1 MPYRTTPTKWTTELF
16 AKRIG
21 EISPSIHVIG
31 EYKNTSEKIECICLK
46 CGNKWFPNSG
56 NLLKGCGCPEC
67 AKENQSKRMKE
78 NRPIRQ
84 LWTQNT
90 FAEKMEEIDS
100 TIEILGKYI
109 NTATKIDCRCKQCG
123 EMWSPIANNL
133 LRGKSHCPKCSKRN
147 ATTQTSMTHDEF
159 IKRVSEKNPSVAVI
173 GHYET
178 TKAKIL
184 CRCKKCENEWMA
196 TGDSLLSG
204 RGCRKCAY
212 SQNKEN
218 MRLTQEEFTNK
229 LKYVNN
235 NIIALDEYSGSYV
248 PITFKCLICGNE
260 WKTKPHYV
268 LVGNG
273 CPECV
278 HVSTSYVEQFL
289 LIAFRHVLGETEVLS
304 RDKSKIGKEL
314 DIYLPSYNLAI
325 EPGAWAFHK
334 TKRKADE
341 LKIKLCEDQGIK
353 LIVVY
358 TGYEG
363 KPLENT
369 NYYCYSKNLSRKSE
383 QKMLIE
389 LFYQILKSIGIQEQL
404 ADDKW
409 EEISSLAYLK
419 SRRMTTEEFINRLSK
434 INPTVSVLGEFK
446 GNGIKLSC
454 KCNECN
460 NEWNVTPGDLLS
472 GKGCPSCAIKRV
484 SDYRR
489 YSQEDYVSLVAER
502 NPKVEVLG
510 TYLGSN
516 KKIKCRCKKC
526 GYMWTPVAGSI
537 IGTKVHGCPN
547 CAGKTRDTNSFVEL
561 MRGINPNIEILG
573 TYVSTDTGITCRCR
587 LCEKVWIP
595 KPHSLLAGHG
605 CPICSRKKKGES

>member
-1 MPYRTTPTKWTTELF
+1 MPYRTTPTKWTTESF

-56 NLLKGCGCPEC
+56 NLLKGCGCPVC
-67 AKENQSKRMKE
+67 AKKNQSKRMKE

-84 LWTQNT
+84 LWTQTT
-90 FAEKMEEIDS
+90 FVEKMEEIDS

-123 EMWSPIANNL
+123 E
-133 LRGKSHCPKCSKRN
+133 
-147 ATTQTSMTHDEF
+147 
-159 IKRVSEKNPSVAVI
+159 KNPSVAVI

-178 TKAKIL
+178 TKSKIL

-212 SQNKEN
+212 SQNKAN

-229 LKYVNN
+229 LKSINN
-235 NIIALDEYSGSYV
+235 NILALDEYAGSYV

-314 DIYLPSYNLAI
+314 
-325 EPGAWAFHK
+325 G
-334 TKRKADE
+334 
-341 LKIKLCEDQGIK
+341 
-353 LIVVY
+353 
-358 TGYEG
+358 
-363 KPLENT
+363 
-369 NYYCYSKNLSRKSE
+369 
-383 QKMLIE
+383 
-389 LFYQILKSIGIQEQL
+389 
-404 ADDKW
+404 
-409 EEISSLAYLK
+409 
-419 SRRMTTEEFINRLSK
+419 NR
-434 INPTVSVLGEFK
+434 
-446 GNGIKLSC
+446 
-454 KCNECN
+454 
-460 NEWNVTPGDLLS
+460 
-472 GKGCPSCAIKRV
+472 
-484 SDYRR
+484 
-489 YSQEDYVSLVAER
+489 
-502 NPKVEVLG
+502 
-510 TYLGSN
+510 
-516 KKIKCRCKKC
+516 
-526 GYMWTPVAGSI
+526 
-537 IGTKVHGCPN
+537 
-547 CAGKTRDTNSFVEL
+547 
-561 MRGINPNIEILG
+561 
-573 TYVSTDTGITCRCR
+573 
-587 LCEKVWIP
+587 
-595 KPHSLLAGHG
+595 
-605 CPICSRKKKGES
+605 